1 MKIVLVCI
9 AFVVLTAV
17 GFYFQDF
24 FMRSCLNLLE
34 LKKNRISIRSSTMSA
49 QFSNAF
55 TFAVSIGLLPV
66 YYGIIRK
73 FTKRPKFSEALLIFS
88 VMIGSGLF
96 AIFFRSVVL
105 NMMFYDFEKI
115 TIPGVNEAF
124 PIQRVGFSQALF
136 FGNFFGAL
144 LCFALFKWGFPNKV
158 LQTKE
163 NVEV

>member
-34 LKKNRISIRSSTMSA
+34 LKENRISIQSSTMSG
-49 QFSNAF
+49 QFSIAF

-73 FTKRPKFSEALLIFS
+73 FTKRAKFSEALLIFS
-88 VMIGSGLF
+88 AMIGSGLF
-96 AIFFRSVVL
+96 AIFFRSVVIKMEFVDI
-105 NMMFYDFEKI
+105 NFDRWPNFEYSY
-115 TIPGVNEAF
+115 PFE
-124 PIQRVGFSQALF
+124 RLGFSQSLF
-136 FGNFFGAL
+136 FGIFFGAFV
-144 LCFALFKWGFPNKV
+144 CFALFKWGFPNKV